1 MALDMSNQVITSEL
15 LNDDPDLIDLIDRF
29 LSRLLDMQEKII
41 KKHDDQDWETF
52 LDLIHQ
58 MKGVGGNYGYPM
70 LTTLCADIE
79 LKTKEEKHDDVSNK
93 LIEFKLMCEKIL
105 AGKDENHKLAKQ

>member
-1 MALDMSNQVITSEL
+1 MSNKVITSEL
-15 LNDDPDLIDLIDRF
+15 LKNDPDLIDLIDKF

-41 KKHDDQDWETF
+41 KVHDELDWEAF
-52 LDLIHQ
+52 LSLIHQ

-70 LTTLCADIE
+70 LTELCADIE
-79 LKTKEEKHDDVSNK
+79 LKTKEEKYDEVSNK
-93 LIEFKLMCEKIL
+93 LVEFKLMCEQIL